1 VGDQQELALGACAG
15 LEVNVVCEE
24 CGRRVTS
31 WRSFVRYDEGMEIS
45 EAHWVCPCGLR
56 GNRTIITIEV
66 RGSIL

>member
-1 VGDQQELALGACAG
+1 
-15 LEVNVVCEE
+15 VNVVCEE